1 MKFTRMVFVL
11 GILLLSF
18 ESSRGDLT
26 EVVCPAEKDAVVYS
40 NAPGMNFGHEY
51 DFAVGPVSYMNDW
64 MYESYLQFDLSA
76 IPSGAQIVEAKF
88 EFYCYDNNIGSYCKD
103 LEVYPVRDTPWD
115 EYTITWNNKP
125 NFYNFSC
132 YPDEM
137 ELCPGYEGWYIISDD
152 CTSPCDCEQ
161 IVQAWVNYRDQGGSW
176 PTACPNYGVNFGG
189 IANWEEN
196 DGAAYFYSREASNPD
211 RHPRLRVVYDSE
223 PPKRIYGW
231 VVNEVEPGICV
242 SSITVR
248 LGGATTTVTDGD
260 GYFEFTGLLPGD
272 YRVCVDN
279 EGCVKDWWFSDG
291 QCRDITIGDTDV
303 EVSFEATAPAVT
315 IEGTDKV
322 IDSDINCASGHE
334 NDNWCENT
342 SLRVGDYRSSLIKFD
357 LNDIPSGKII
367 LDADMSLFCAGQM
380 EGGGVT
386 VEFRRITNGW
396 GECTVNCNN
405 APGYD
410 TPVATDD
417 FQLGERHYIQIGDLV
432 RDWNSGTEDNYG
444 LYLRAQDYPAIDRY
458 VSYGSSE
465 AGNNQTPFLK
475 VALQDKPKWTILVYM
490 CTDGPDL
497 EPYAMQNINE
507 MEEIGSTDEVN
518 VIVQV
523 DGYDGSD
530 LGFSETRMY
539 YITEDSDHSSI
550 GSIRLDD
557 GDPLDPL
564 GELDMGDY
572 HELINFAV
580 WGFTNYPAEHY
591 ALVIYSHGDGW
602 YKGVDETPFEEPFLG
617 FGWDTH
623 PNPGSHIDVSDGDW
637 QDALFQ
643 IYDANATLGRKIDL
657 VGFEACLMQMWEVL
671 DITKDYA
678 DYQVASEALMWA
690 SGWAYDDILTVLVA
704 NPSLNAQ
711 DLGLVIVDAAIDESG
726 QRTQSSVQLNH
737 VSTLTTAV
745 GDLANELITAMENAT
760 YQTLISNIRV
770 DLRSDCYEYD
780 VNDNETCD
788 DHHVDLYEL
797 ASRLHDAG
805 ELPAELRN
813 AAEAVT
819 DAVSYAVSWN
829 RTSPSYD
836 WSEGIA
842 IYYPYTPASYD
853 YTYENL
859 PVSES
864 TMWNEFISGRV
875 IVVSGPA
882 EGDIW
887 QIGSTHN
894 IVWSDPFMGV
904 YQIDYS
910 TDVGVTWEPIVDI
923 WASGSPYPWQIPDDP
938 SEHCVVRVCDFEGKL
953 CGYSGEFTIPE
964 PTITVLVPAGGET
977 WEIGGHHNIEWQSQ
991 GVTGNVKIEYS
1002 VDEGTSWNLIEAD
1015 WSGGSPYDWEI
1026 PDDHSTQCRIRICE
1040 VDGDPCGVS
1049 GGNFTILEQVITIQF
1064 PDGGEILKAGECYEI
1079 TWTTSMGTVGDV
1091 RIDLSTDGGNSWI
1104 DPPIVEST
1112 PNTGSYEWCI
1122 SNLTLSSNCQIRI
1135 CEVDG
1140 APCDISDAYFTCASI
1155 MVLRPSDPGIRLYV
1169 SRSYRIEWSTLP
1181 EGSVGNVAIEYSTNG
1196 GANWITIEEEIANQG
1211 EYLWIPIPNTPSTL
1225 CYVKVSAV
1233 NGDPWDRSNNY
1244 FAIVALDHIGIEGPQ
1259 TVSENSSVQYQCLAY
1274 YTDGGQETVDPC
1286 YVVWNDGCAGGDI
1299 DDCGF
1304 FTSSEVT
1311 ENENCQIT
1319 ASYTEGEVTK
1329 HASVNITIED
1339 VQTCEDPVH
1348 FVFTENPGNSYSI
1361 VIDSAFLD
1369 DLELEDC
1376 DEIGVF
1382 DDTAGGKG
1390 LLCVGACV
1398 YHPED
1403 LPITLIAWK
1412 DDPQTDEKDG
1422 YITGDTM
1429 YFRVWSRNQ
1438 SSEED
1443 ACANYEEGDGHFDS
1457 GISSKIW
1464 LEAPCHGDWICG
1476 DANGDGKVNVG
1487 DVVYLVTYLYH
1498 DGPPPT
1504 PLEAGD
1510 VNSDGAI
1517 NVGDVVYLVS
1527 YLYRDGPPPHSPG
1540 GGGQSL
1546 ASLYRPTSSGGNAD
1560 IFVQLEGDATEC
1572 RSSDLVK
1579 VSPVA
1584 SDDVVKIAVM
1594 AKVDRIVAGVE
1605 LEIEFDPNQVTLLDP
1620 ELSLLTS
1627 GLQLFAGVKDGI
1639 QRIGMVDLS
1648 GKNFLPPGEGVV
1660 LTLRARGNDLRSIRV
1675 TTAVLVDL
1683 DARPLEL
1690 RLSGQLNL
1698 DEARSSESKPERF
1711 SLFQN
1716 YPNPF
1721 NPYTE
1726 ISYAVPHACR
1736 VELSVY
1742 NVLGRKVKTLVH
1754 RFQTAGHKTA
1764 QWDGTDD
1771 NDNIAASGVY
1781 FYRITTGD
1789 YTEAKK
1795 MILMK

>member
-1 MKFTRMVFVL
+1 MKLRQMILVL

-18 ESSRGDLT
+18 GSSRGEPI
-26 EVVCPAEKDAVVYS
+26 EVICQAEKDAMVYS

-137 ELCPGYEGWYIISDD
+137 ELCPGYEGWYIISDN
-152 CTSPCDCEQ
+152 CTPPCDCEQ

-196 DGAAYFYSREASNPD
+196 DGAAYFYSHEASNPD

-342 SLRVGDYRSSLIKFD
+342 SLRIGDYRSSLIRFD
-357 LNDIPSGKII
+357 IDDIPSGKII
-367 LDADMSLFCAGQM
+367 LDADVSLFCAGQM
-380 EGGGVT
+380 GGGGVT
-386 VEFRRITNGW
+386 VELRRITGDW

-405 APGYD
+405 APGYLA
-410 TPVATDD
+410 PVATDD

-444 LYLRAQDYPAIDRY
+444 LYLRAQDYPASGHY
-458 VSYGSSE
+458 VSYSSSE
-465 AGNNQTPFLK
+465 VGNNQRPFLK

-490 CTDGPDL
+490 CADNTL
-497 EPYAMQNINE
+497 EQFAMQDLNE
-507 MEEIGSTDEVN
+507 MEEIGSSSDVKL
-518 VIVQV
+518 IVQV
-523 DGYDGSD
+523 DGRDGTYLPFAD
-530 LGFSETRMY
+530 TRMY
-539 YITEDSDHSSI
+539 YITQDSDPSTI
-550 GSIRLDD
+550 GSVRLDD

-564 GELDMGDY
+564 GEVDMGDY
-572 HELINFAV
+572 HEIIEFAE
-580 WGFTNYPAEHY
+580 WGFRNYPAEHY
-591 ALVIYSHGDGW
+591 ALILWDHGNGW
-602 YKGVDETPFEEPFLG
+602 YKGVEESTFVEPFKT
-617 FGWDTH
+617 FCNDDN
-623 PNPGSHIDVSDGDW
+623 PNPGSHIDISDGDW
-637 QDALFQ
+637 ENALVQ
-643 IYDANATLGRKIDL
+643 IQSQLKRNIDL
-657 VGFEACLMQMWEVL
+657 VGFDACLMQMWEVL
-671 DITKDYA
+671 DITDDYA
-678 DYQVASEALMWA
+678 DYMVGSEAKEFA
-690 SGWAYDDILTVLVA
+690 NGWAYDEFLSVLVA

-711 DLGLVIVDAAIDESG
+711 DLGLIIVDAAIDGSG

-745 GDLANELITAMENAT
+745 DNLANELITAMENAT

-770 DLRSDCYEYD
+770 DLRSDCHEYD
-780 VNDNETCD
+780 VNDNGICD

-797 ASRLHDAG
+797 ASRLHNAA

-875 IVVSGPA
+875 IVVSEPA

-910 TDVGVTWEPIVDI
+910 TDIGVTWKPIVDI
-923 WASGSPYPWQIPDDP
+923 WSSGSPYPWQIPDDP
-938 SEHCVVRVCDFEGKL
+938 
-953 CGYSGEFTIPE
+953 
-964 PTITVLVPAGGET
+964 
-977 WEIGGHHNIEWQSQ
+977 
-991 GVTGNVKIEYS
+991 
-1002 VDEGTSWNLIEAD
+1002 
-1015 WSGGSPYDWEI
+1015 
-1026 PDDHSTQCRIRICE
+1026 STQCRIRICE
-1040 VDGDPCGVS
+1040 VDGDPCGLS
-1049 GGNFTILEQVITIQF
+1049 SGNFTIPEQVITIQF

-1079 TWTTSMGTVGDV
+1079 TWTTSMGAVGDV

-1104 DPPIVEST
+1104 DPPIVESA
-1112 PNTGSYEWCI
+1112 PNTGSYDWCI
-1122 SNLTLSSNCQIRI
+1122 SNLTLSTNCRIRV
-1135 CEVDG
+1135 CEADG
-1140 APCDISDAYFTCASI
+1140 SPCDMSDGDFTSASI
-1155 MVLRPSDPGIRLYV
+1155 MVLRPNDPGIRLYV

-1196 GANWITIEEEIANQG
+1196 GANWITIEEEIANQS
-1211 EYLWIPIPNTPSTL
+1211 EYLWTPIPNTPSTL

-1286 YVVWNDGCAGGDI
+1286 NVIWGDGCAGGDI
-1299 DDCGF
+1299 DACGL
-1304 FTSSEVT
+1304 FTTGEVT
-1311 ENENCQIT
+1311 QNEECQIT
-1319 ASYTEGEVTK
+1319 ASFTDGDITETT
-1329 HASVNITIED
+1329 NMDITIED
-1339 VQTCEDPVH
+1339 TQPCEDPVH
-1348 FVFTENPGNSYSI
+1348 FVVPASTGDSYSI

-1369 DLELEDC
+1369 ALELEKC

-1382 DDTAGGKG
+1382 DDTGGG
-1390 LLCVGACV
+1390 LLCVGASV
-1398 YHPED
+1398 YYPD
-1403 LPITLIAWK
+1403 SPPLPLIAWK
-1412 DDPQTDEKDG
+1412 DDPLTPQKDG
-1422 YITGDTM
+1422 YTAGDTM
-1429 YFRVWSRNQ
+1429 YFRVWSKNQ
-1438 SSEED
+1438 DREE
-1443 ACANYEEGDGHFDS
+1443 CALSDFKGAEDGTFEWDLFS
-1457 GISSKIW
+1457 QLW
-1464 LEAPCHGDWICG
+1464 LEAPCI
-1476 DANGDGKVNVG
+1476 
-1487 DVVYLVTYLYH
+1487 YEL
-1498 DGPPPT
+1498 
-1504 PLEAGD
+1504 PLHSGWQW
-1510 VNSDGAI
+1510 
-1517 NVGDVVYLVS
+1517 VS
-1527 YLYRDGPPPHSPG
+1527 
-1540 GGGQSL
+1540 
-1546 ASLYRPTSSGGNAD
+1546 TN
-1560 IFVQLEGDATEC
+1560 I
-1572 RSSDLVK
+1572 
-1579 VSPVA
+1579 
-1584 SDDVVKIAVM
+1584 
-1594 AKVDRIVAGVE
+1594 
-1605 LEIEFDPNQVTLLDP
+1605 DPDP
-1620 ELSLLTS
+1620 CEMES
-1627 GLQLFAGVKDGI
+1627 LFADCWDDLGIIIACDGSFCIPGVGCWID
-1639 QRIGMVDLS
+1639 
-1648 GKNFLPPGEGVV
+1648 
-1660 LTLRARGNDLRSIRV
+1660 
-1675 TTAVLVDL
+1675 
-1683 DARPLEL
+1683 
-1690 RLSGQLNL
+1690 
-1698 DEARSSESKPERF
+1698 
-1711 SLFQN
+1711 
-1716 YPNPF
+1716 
-1721 NPYTE
+1721 
-1726 ISYAVPHACR
+1726 CW
-1736 VELSVY
+1736 
-1742 NVLGRKVKTLVH
+1742 NVLEMYKLHMAAMPAQFRFVVPRFPQIPRFPCLVV
-1754 RFQTAGHKTA
+1754 
-1764 QWDGTDD
+1764 GTVLL
-1771 NDNIAASGVY
+1771 IFRSVHWSL
-1781 FYRITTGD
+1781 
-1789 YTEAKK
+1789 K
-1795 MILMK
+1795 LL